1 MENRPIEVNEEQK
14 NNPTAQQQE
23 PTKKKKK
30 KQSAGM
36 IILRIFI
43 TILIIAVGIFGIIF
57 IVAKAS
63 GRESIIEMLR
73 HMQNELSLMWQRII
87 K

>member
-1 MENRPIEVNEEQK
+1 MENRPIDANEEQK
-14 NNPTAQQQE
+14 GNLTPEQQIA
-23 PTKKKKK
+23 PKKKKK

-36 IILRIFI
+36 VILRIFI
-43 TILIIAVGIFGIIF
+43 TLLIIAVGICGIIF

-63 GRESIIEMLR
+63 GQESIGAMLR